1 MGDRTS
7 ALARRIFLLS
17 ETPVVYEQDTISSL
31 VERVDV
37 PRTLRCAVEGVRVM
51 TKHPTIWID
60 FENTPH
66 VPLFLPII
74 LELEREGCEVILTAR
89 DFAQT
94 IDLAEGAGLTVTI
107 VGHESG
113 RATWQKG
120 LALSSRAARLAWAM
134 RGKGIALAVGHGS

>member
-66 VPLFLPII
+66 VPFFLLII
-74 LELEREGCEVILTAR
+74 LELEREGCEVVLTAR
-89 DFAQT
+89 NFAQT
-94 IDLAEGAGLTVTI
+94 KDLIELAGLNAKVI
-107 VGHESG
+107 GKEYGHST
-113 RATWQKG
+113 AQKAIG
-120 LALSSRAARLAWAM
+120 LTTRAAR
-134 RGKGIALAVGHGS
+134 